1 MFHFE
6 SALNKNIKAGT
17 SSINKF
23 YHSFMLS
30 YHGETL
36 LALKKFKDAEG
47 QLQKAINLQ
56 EEYEENSKQVVNNVR
71 TLTMLALVKS

>member
-1 MFHFE
+1 
-6 SALNKNIKAGT
+6 
-17 SSINKF
+17 
-23 YHSFMLS
+23 MLS

-71 TLTMLALVKS
+71 TLNMFALVKS